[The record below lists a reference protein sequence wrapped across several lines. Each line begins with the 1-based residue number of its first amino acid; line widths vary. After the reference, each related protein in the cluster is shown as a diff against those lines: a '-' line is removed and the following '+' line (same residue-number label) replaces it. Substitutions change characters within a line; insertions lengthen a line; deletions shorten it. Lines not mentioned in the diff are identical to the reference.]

1 MTIEQLIGQQT
12 VWQRLLSAVE
22 NDRVPSAYL
31 FHGPVGAGKE
41 GFAIRFSSLLNCR
54 DPKNVPCGN
63 CPSCA
68 KFRGLQH
75 PNLLLVVPLPTNKKI
90 TRKDPPLK
98 AISRETLTLLSGLT
112 VRKGSEPYLK
122 IDLPKANTI
131 LLNSVR
137 DIRKKI
143 YLKASEAGRK
153 MILIFDAHKLMTQQG
168 ESANALLK
176 IVEEPPQNTSFILVT
191 DFPQRLSETIR
202 SRCQEVYFPP
212 VPEKE
217 LMDYLTA
224 ELDKESS
231 EARLIA
237 HLSQGNI
244 RVMMTLAQEELSEV
258 ERMMKSLVGWTT
270 SATAQDWNNFLKHF
284 ASLYRTDTQAFSFHM
299 QLLVHWFRDAMLIQ
313 KLNGQAELI
322 LENSAQELEEF
333 VNKFPSADYAAIV
346 SKLGTC
352 ADSLSRNY
360 NPNLVLVNLLLDIQE
375 DLNGKSG

>member
-1 MTIEQLIGQQT
+1 MTAEKLIGQQT

-31 FHGPVGAGKE
+31 FHGPAGVGKE
-41 GFAIRFSSLLNCR
+41 GFAIQFSSLLNCR
-54 DPKNVPCGN
+54 DPKDLPCGN

-75 PNLLLVVPLPTNKKI
+75 PNLSLVVPLPTNKRI

-98 AISRETLTLLSGLT
+98 ALSTKMMTLLSELT

-122 IDLPKANTI
+122 INLPRANTI
-131 LLNSVR
+131 LINSVR
-137 DIRKKI
+137 EIREKI

-176 IVEEPPQNTSFILVT
+176 IVEEPPDNTSFIIVT

-217 LMDYLTA
+217 LMAYLA
-224 ELDKESS
+224 GELKKESG
-231 EARLIA
+231 EVRLIA
-237 HLSQGNI
+237 HLSQGSI
-244 RVMMTLAQEELSEV
+244 RLMRTLAEEKLSEV
-258 ERMMKSLVGWTT
+258 VGLMKSLVGWTT
-270 SATAQDWNNFLKHF
+270 SATADDWNNFLKHF
-284 ASLYRTDTQAFSFHM
+284 SALYRADTQDFSFHM
-299 QLLVHWFRDAMLIQ
+299 ELLVHWFRDAMHIQ
-313 KLNGQAELI
+313 KLNGQAEII
-322 LENSAQELEEF
+322 LQDSARELREF
-333 VNKFPSADYAAIV
+333 VNKFPTADYAAII
-346 SKLGTC
+346 SRLETC

-360 NPNLVLVNLLLDIQE
+360 NPNLVLINLLLDIQD
-375 DLNGKSG
+375 DLDGESG